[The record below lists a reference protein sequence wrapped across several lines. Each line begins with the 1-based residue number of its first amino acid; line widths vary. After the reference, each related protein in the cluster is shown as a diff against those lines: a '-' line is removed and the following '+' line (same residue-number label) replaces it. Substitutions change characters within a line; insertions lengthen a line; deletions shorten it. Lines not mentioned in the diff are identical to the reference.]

1 MYQCYTICPIAQFHI
16 RTEFQN
22 RHFPLFSFP
31 DSIALVIDMSEN
43 TNTLQETIDRLKQ
56 ELQQTR
62 LENSIHSTSQ
72 RPQPVEGLAEYLNTR
87 FPSDYLVLV
96 ILRVKADLSQRIL
109 SPQPVAEGEPPM
121 VIYNGEMLRCADSI
135 CRQTLSPRT
144 FHILFHAD
152 VDMGLL
158 LSPDIRHVSEAS
170 IQCGDYMKELTES
183 LRVVLRQLDEE
194 FGLENVATVSSLRKG
209 RADLR
214 QMYLET
220 RDCFDYSW
228 NQSGNIYTYDD
239 FCATPM
245 TPSQRMRLCALEEEF
260 SNDVTHL
267 LFDEA
272 SVVLSKILD
281 IMFQHALPLSE
292 IRVTAAA
299 RLRIVLTVLEYNT
312 GPTQENLDT
321 LSGLLSNVSG
331 AVSVPELQDRIFD
344 FFSALSNVI
353 PTAGMKRI
361 TQILD
366 FIEANCKNP
375 NLNADMICDR
385 FHISRTYLS
394 KQIKKETG
402 SGLVDAIH
410 KARLSHA
417 KLLLRDTEMTTEQI
431 AQQVGFT
438 SRYGLIRA
446 FHSQENATPAEY
458 RARSR
463 SQLLLQGEPRQV
475 TL

>member
-1 MYQCYTICPIAQFHI
+1 
-16 RTEFQN
+16 
-22 RHFPLFSFP
+22 
-31 DSIALVIDMSEN
+31 MSEYN
-43 TNTLQETIDRLKQ
+43 TQTLQETIDKLKL
-56 ELQQTR
+56 ELRQAR
-62 LENSIHSTSQ
+62 LENSIHCTIQ
-72 RPQPVEGLAEYLNTR
+72 RAQPIEGLAEYLSTQ

-96 ILRVKADLSQRIL
+96 ILRARADLSQRYM

-121 VIYNGEMLRCADSI
+121 VIYNGDMMKRADQI
-135 CRQTLSPRT
+135 CRSHFMPRT
-144 FHILFHAD
+144 FHILFPAD

-158 LSPDIRHVSEAS
+158 LSPDTRHVSEAS
-170 IQCGDYMKELTES
+170 IQCGDYMKELVSE
-183 LRVVLRQLDEE
+183 LGGLLHQLDQE
-194 FGLENVATVSSLRKG
+194 FHLDNVATVSALRKD

-228 NQSGNIYTYDD
+228 NQSGNVHTYDE
-239 FCATPM
+239 FCTTPM
-245 TPSQRMRLCALEEEF
+245 TPSQRMRLCALEDEF

-312 GPTQENLDT
+312 GPAQENLDT
-321 LSGLLSNVSG
+321 LSGLLTNVSG

-344 FFSALSNVI
+344 FFSALSNVV
-353 PTAGMKRI
+353 PAAGIKRI

-446 FHSQENATPAEY
+446 FHSQEHTTPAEY
-458 RARSR
+458 RAKSR
-463 SQLLLQGEPRQV
+463 PQIIPQSH
-475 TL
+475 

>member
-1 MYQCYTICPIAQFHI
+1 MY
-16 RTEFQN
+16 
-22 RHFPLFSFP
+22 
-31 DSIALVIDMSEN
+31 MSEN
-43 TNTLQETIDRLKQ
+43 TSKVLQETIDQLKL

-62 LENSIHSTSQ
+62 LENSIHRTTQ
-72 RPQPVEGLAEYLNTR
+72 RLQPVPGLAQYLNTQ

-96 ILRVKADLSQRIL
+96 IIRPKADLNQRHMA
-109 SPQPVAEGEPPM
+109 PQPVAVGEPPM
-121 VIYNGEMLRCADSI
+121 VIYNGEMMRQAQEI
-135 CRQTLSPRT
+135 CQTHLSPRT
-144 FHILFHAD
+144 FHLLFPAD

-158 LSPDIRHVSEAS
+158 LSPDTRHVSQAS

-183 LRVVLRQLDEE
+183 LREVLRQLDEE
-194 FGLENVATVSSLRKG
+194 FGLENVATVSSLRKDW
-209 RADLR
+209 ADLR

-220 RDCFDYSW
+220 KNCFDYSW

-272 SVVLSKILD
+272 SVVLSKVLD

-292 IRVTAAA
+292 IRITATA
-299 RLRIVLTVLEYNT
+299 RLRTILTVLEYNT
-312 GPTQENLDT
+312 GPTQENLDV

-353 PTAGMKRI
+353 PTAGVKRI